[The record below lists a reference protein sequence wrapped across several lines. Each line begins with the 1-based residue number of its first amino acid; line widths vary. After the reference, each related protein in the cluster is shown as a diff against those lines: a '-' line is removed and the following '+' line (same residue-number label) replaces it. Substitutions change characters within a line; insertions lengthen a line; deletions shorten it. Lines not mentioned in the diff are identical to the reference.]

1 MNTTPT
7 YAIIIPAFNEAASIG
22 RVVATAL
29 NFGYTIVVDDG
40 SRDETAAVAKM
51 NGADVVTHRVNS
63 GYDDALN
70 SGFRRAAELGCLYAV
85 TLDADGQHNPDLI
98 AKFFTGLRQ
107 GNDVV
112 IGVRDRRQ
120 RFAEHIFAWVASSL
134 WGVKD
139 PLCGMKGYRMS
150 VYNRLGHFDSFGS
163 IGTEL
168 ALFAACN
175 ELSVAQIAI
184 PTFDR
189 IGSSRFG
196 SVVSAN
202 FRILRALF
210 LALWR
215 VRARSD

>member
-1 MNTTPT
+1 MGIPPKF
-7 YAIIIPAFNEAASIG
+7 AIIIPAFNEAATIG
-22 RVVATAL
+22 NVVAAAL
-29 NFGYTIVVDDG
+29 TYGCAIVVDDG

-51 NGADVVTHRVNS
+51 NGADVVIHPVNR
-63 GYDDALN
+63 GYDNALN

-98 AKFFTGLRQ
+98 AKFFTALEQ

-112 IGVRDRRQ
+112 IGIRDRRQ
-120 RFAEHIFAWVASSL
+120 RFAEHIFAWVTNSL

-139 PLCGMKGYRMS
+139 PLCGMKGYRMN
-150 VYNRLGHFDSFGS
+150 VYDRLGHFDSFGS

-168 ALFAACN
+168 ALFAARN
-175 ELSVAQIAI
+175 GLRVAQITI

-202 FRILRALF
+202 YRILRALF
-210 LALWR
+210 LVFWR
-215 VRARSD
+215 KSPSP